1 VVPGRRR
8 PHLRETPGYA
18 CLSKNGWH
26 MYVSFRLYHLRS
38 TLAANINPAGT
49 QGMSGALCA

>member
-1 VVPGRRR
+1 MVPGRRR